1 MFLTPRNFPAV
12 SALPILLFASIA
24 FGQTGQSSPGTAGLD
39 QVMEGLLTKYSI
51 PGAALAISR
60 NGALVYAR
68 GFGHANSASSQ
79 LVQPDSLFRLAS
91 VSKTFTAIAIMK
103 LVEEGKIQLDQSAF
117 ALMPDLTPL
126 SGATLNPQ
134 LSAVTV
140 RELLN
145 MTGGWDRSIVP
156 DPIDDTTEISA
167 ASGLPLPISCP
178 QVIQFQLGRP
188 LQHAPGTTYA
198 YSDFGYC
205 VLGQIITEV
214 SGMSYENYVRQVVL
228 TPLGIHRAKEAD
240 PFVTD
245 VVNDEV
251 TYYDYPGAPLA
262 QNVYASGGPLVPRPY
277 GNHDFLATQASGGWV
292 STPIELLRFV
302 NGIDGTNGGP
312 LLQPAT
318 IQLMET
324 ESSAF
329 GGTAGFYGL
338 GFDMHTTTAGGFN
351 LYKDGALPGTAAYL
365 YRGANK
371 TDFAVVFNSAPAS
384 ASETSTDPFETDYVN
399 QIETAITQVTSWP
412 TTNQFA
418 SYPSTLVA
426 PQLSTAGPPVVNAAS
441 FEPNI
446 TPGSWVA
453 IYGSNLATATRT
465 WYDSEFNGLNLPME
479 IAGVSVLIGGLPAA
493 VYYVSP
499 TQINVQ
505 APLGSSFTAIEDV
518 VVTHDGE
525 SSVAFPATEKNNSP
539 ALFTYTAGG
548 VLWAAAETPGS
559 GTLIGNPAVLPGT
572 VEVKPGDYVEL
583 YANSLL
589 LAKSGVII
597 TTPNTLQTFPT
608 ATVGG
613 VPAKVIYA
621 GFIGAGL
628 FQIDVQVPASLT
640 AGNQQVVVTYNDS
653 SSPTGVVIPVTN

>member
-1 MFLTPRNFPAV
+1 MFLTHRNFAAV
-12 SALPILLFASIA
+12 AVLSVFAGSIA

-39 QVMEGLLTKYSI
+39 KVMEGLLTKYSI
-51 PGAALAISR
+51 PGAALAVSR
-60 NGALVYAR
+60 NGVLVYAR
-68 GFGHANSASSQ
+68 GFGYADTASLR

-103 LVEEGKIQLDQSAF
+103 LVEESKIQLDQSAF
-117 ALMPDLTPL
+117 ALMPDLVPL
-126 SGATLNPQ
+126 SGETLNSE

-156 DPIDDTTEISA
+156 DAIDNTPAISA
-167 ASGLPLPISCP
+167 ATGLPLPLSCS
-178 QVIQFQLGRP
+178 QVIQYQLGRP

-198 YSDFGYC
+198 YSNFGYC
-205 VLGQIITEV
+205 VLGQIVSEV
-214 SGMSYENYVRQVVL
+214 SGMSYEDYVRQTVL
-228 TPLGIHRAKEAD
+228 TPLGIRRAKQAD
-240 PFVTD
+240 PFISD
-245 VVNDEV
+245 FVNDEV
-251 TYYDYPGAPLA
+251 TYYNYPGAPLA
-262 QNVYASGGPLVPRPY
+262 QNVYASGGPLVPAQY
-277 GNHDFLATQASGGWV
+277 GNHNFLASEAAGSWV

-302 NGIDGTNGGP
+302 NGIDGVSGGP

-338 GFDMHTTTAGGFN
+338 GFDMYKTTAGGFN
-351 LYKDGALPGTAAYL
+351 WFKDGALPGTAAYL
-365 YRGANK
+365 YRGANL

-384 ASETSTDPFETDYVN
+384 ASENSSDPFETDYVN
-399 QIETAITQVTSWP
+399 QIETALSQVTSWP

-426 PQLSTAGPPVVNAAS
+426 PELSTAGPPVVNAAG
-441 FEPNI
+441 FQPNI

-453 IYGSNLATATRT
+453 IYGSNLSTATRT
-465 WYDSEFNGLNLPME
+465 WYSAEFNGINLPTQ
-479 IAGVSVLIGGLPAA
+479 IASVSVSMGGLPAA

-505 APLGSSFTAIEDV
+505 APLGTSVSSMEDV

-525 SSVAFPATEKNNSP
+525 SSAAFQETVKNESP

-548 VLWAAAETPGS
+548 VTWAAAETLA
-559 GTLIGNPAVLPGT
+559 GTLIGNPAVVASA

-597 TTPNTLQTFPT
+597 PTPNKLQTFPT
-608 ATVGG
+608 VTVGG
-613 VPAKVIYA
+613 MPVNVVYA

-628 FQIDVQVPASLT
+628 FQIDVQLPATLPT
-640 AGNQQVVVTYNDS
+640 GNQQVVVTYGGN

>member
-1 MFLTPRNFPAV
+1 MFLTLWNFPAV
-12 SALPILLFASIA
+12 SALSIFFASIA
-24 FGQTGQSSPGTAGLD
+24 FGQTGDGSLGTAGLD
-39 QVMEGLLTKYSI
+39 KVMEGLLTKYSI

-60 NGALVYAR
+60 NGSLLYAR
-68 GFGHANSASSQ
+68 GFGYADTASSR

-103 LVEEGKIQLDQSAF
+103 LVEEGRIQLNQSAF
-117 ALMPDLTPL
+117 ALMPDLVPL
-126 SGATLNPQ
+126 SGETLNPQ

-140 RELLN
+140 EELLN

-156 DPIDDTTEISA
+156 DPIDDTPAMSA
-167 ASGLPLPISCP
+167 ATGLPLPISCP
-178 QVIQFQLGRP
+178 QVIQYQLGRP

-198 YSDFGYC
+198 YSNFGYC
-205 VLGQIITEV
+205 VLGQIVSEV
-214 SGMSYENYVRQVVL
+214 SGMSYEDFVRQTVL
-228 TPLGIHRAKEAD
+228 TPLGIQRAKQAD
-240 PFVTD
+240 PFISD

-251 TYYDYPGAPLA
+251 TYYNYPGAPLA
-262 QNVYASGGPLVPRPY
+262 QNAYASGGPLVPQQY
-277 GNHDFLATQASGGWV
+277 GNHDFLATEASGGWV
-292 STPIELLRFV
+292 STPIELLRLV

-312 LLQPAT
+312 LLQPST

-329 GGTAGFYGL
+329 AGAAGFYGL
-338 GFDMHTTTAGGFN
+338 GFDMHTTTGGGFN
-351 LYKDGALPGTAAYL
+351 WFKDGALPGTAAYL

-384 ASETSTDPFETDYVN
+384 AGEDSNDPFETDYVN

-412 TTNQFA
+412 TASQFA

-465 WYDSEFNGLNLPME
+465 WYDSEFNGINLPTQ
-479 IAGVSVLIGGLPAA
+479 IASVSVQIGGLPAA

-505 APLGSSFTAIEDV
+505 APLGSSVSSMQDV

-525 SSVAFPATEKNNSP
+525 SSAAFQATEKTYSP

-548 VLWAAAETPGS
+548 TIWAAAETLA
-559 GTLIGNPAVLPGT
+559 GTLIGNPAALAGT

-597 TTPNTLQTFPT
+597 STPNKLQTFPT
-608 ATVGG
+608 VTVGG
-613 VPAKVIYA
+613 VSAPVVYA

-628 FQIDVQVPASLT
+628 FQIDVQLPATLP
-640 AGNQQVVVTYNDS
+640 AGNQQVVVTYNGS